1 MNNNTV
7 VGLTENGRIIASE
20 GYSGGQSVILTK
32 LEEGNMSIGK
42 IAQDTGIDPR
52 TVGILVNKLSSQG
65 LVRPVG
71 ISQ

>member
-7 VGLTENGRIIASE
+7 VGLTENGRIIAGE
-20 GYSGGQSVILTK
+20 GQSVILTK

-42 IAQDTGIDPR
+42 IAQDTGMDSR
-52 TVGILVNKLSSQG
+52 TVAILVNKLSSQG

-71 ISQ
+71 INQ